1 MLSPEPEIREAKTGG
16 SPLLA
21 VASIPKR
28 ENPIHHPETEGEQ
41 RRNDVRFNES
51 SSASSAFPK
60 AFQMCEL

>member
-28 ENPIHHPETEGEQ
+28 ETPIHHPET
-41 RRNDVRFNES
+41 
-51 SSASSAFPK
+51 
-60 AFQMCEL
+60 